1 MGDREKVAEQLLA
14 RQLSRRTVLKAGAA
28 APVGAALASLLGQG
42 SRVLAQSP
50 AAAPDYSGVTL
61 RVWSGTTAGGP
72 ASDAAISWGEMT
84 GGTVNVEVIPFAERS
99 IKFAG
104 LIAGQDPSIDL
115 LYIYSDFAGRFG
127 DRLYENLSDPAWG
140 IDTSAYVPAIIPIL
154 SSDGGLRGLPI
165 HSEMLIYVYNKPMF
179 AAAGLDPDSPPDT
192 WEGLYA
198 AAAGLT
204 DGTRFPCQLAWQAD
218 YGGAGFYLPFL
229 NSIEGAAL
237 LSEDRTQVLFG
248 DDNGLLAFKTIEA
261 GMRGGFFDPN
271 LAPDQTDYA
280 IGQNFN
286 DAKTA
291 SQIAFAELWGY
302 AVGGNPT
309 DFPTTLL
316 PDDVGASILP
326 GITSGTSGSI
336 NGFEGFGLNKFGVQ
350 KEAAL
355 HFLQYLTG
363 FDYQKRMNLAK
374 TLPSSRTDVLNDPEV
389 TATYPIGTVLAEQ
402 GNWNLSRYAS
412 PYDWT
417 PPVSDALGKLYR
429 GEITAE
435 QAHEESVAG
444 VNEIVITYL
453 SS

>member
-1 MGDREKVAEQLLA
+1 MGDRERLAEQLLA

-28 APVGAALASLLGQG
+28 APLGAALASLVG
-42 SRVLAQSP
+42 SGRVAAQSP
-50 AAAPDYSGVTL
+50 APDYSGVTL

-72 ASDAAISWGEMT
+72 AEAAGAEWAKLT
-84 GGTVNVEVIPFAERS
+84 GGTVQVEVIPFAERS

-127 DRLYENLSDPAWG
+127 DRLYENLSDPQWA
-140 IDTSAYVPAIIPIL
+140 IDSSVFVPAIIPIL
-154 SSDGGLRGLPI
+154 SSDGGLRGLPL
-165 HSEMLIYVYNKPMF
+165 HSEMLIYIYNKKMF
-179 AAAGLDPDSPPDT
+179 ADAGLDPDNLPDT
-192 WEGLYA
+192 WDGLYA
-198 AAAGLT
+198 AAEELREGDRYA
-204 DGTRFPCQLAWQAD
+204 CQLAWQAD
-218 YGGAGFYLPFL
+218 YGGAGFYLPWL
-229 NSIEGAAL
+229 NSIPGAAL

-248 DDNGLLAFKTIEA
+248 DENGLAAFKSIEA
-261 GMRGGFFDPN
+261 GIKGGFFDPN

-286 DAKTA
+286 DGKTA

-316 PDDVGASILP
+316 PEDVGATILP

-336 NGFEGFGLNKFGVQ
+336 NGFEGFGLNRFGVQ

-355 HFLQYLTG
+355 DFLKYLTG
-363 FDYQKRMNLAK
+363 PAYQKTMNLAK
-374 TLPSSRTDVLNDPEV
+374 TLPSSRTDVLSDPEV
-389 TATYPIGTVLAEQ
+389 TAVYPIGEVLAEQ
-402 GNWNLSRYAS
+402 GQYNLSRYAS

-435 QAHEESVAG
+435 QAHEESVKG
-444 VNEIVITYL
+444 VNDIVITYL
-453 SS
+453 SQ

>member
-1 MGDREKVAEQLLA
+1 MGDRERLAEQLLA
-14 RQLSRRTVLKAGAA
+14 RKLSRRTVLKAGAA
-28 APVGAALASLLGQG
+28 APLGAMLASLAG
-42 SRVLAQSP
+42 SGRAFAQD
-50 AAAPDYSGVTL
+50 APDYSGTTL

-72 ASDAAISWGEMT
+72 AQAAGEEWAALT
-84 GGTVNVEVIPFAERS
+84 GGTVQVEVIPFDERS
-99 IKFAG
+99 LKFAG
-104 LIAGQDPSIDL
+104 IIASQDPSIDL

-127 DRLYENLSDPAWG
+127 DRLYENLSDPMWA
-140 IDTSAYVPAIIPIL
+140 IDQSVFVPAIIPIL
-154 SSDGGLRGLPI
+154 SSDGGLRGLPL
-165 HSEMLIYVYNKPMF
+165 HSEMLIYIYNKPMF
-179 AAAGLDPDSPPDT
+179 AAAGLDPDNPPDT
-192 WEGLYA
+192 WEALYA
-198 AAAGLT
+198 AAPGLT
-204 DGTRFPCQLAWQAD
+204 DGDRYPAQLAWQAD
-218 YGGAGFYLPFL
+218 YGGAGFYLPWL
-229 NSIEGAAL
+229 NSIPGAAL

-248 DDNGLLAFKTIEA
+248 DENGLLAFQTIEA

-271 LAPDQTDYA
+271 LAPDQTDYV

-286 DAKTA
+286 NGATA

-316 PDDVGASILP
+316 PEDVGATILP

-355 HFLQYLTG
+355 NFLQYLTG
-363 FDYQKRMNLAK
+363 FDYQKQMNLAK
-374 TLPSSRTDVLNDPEV
+374 TLPSSRTDVLSDPEV
-389 TATYPIGTVLAEQ
+389 EATYPIGPVLASQ
-402 GNWNLSRYAS
+402 GEWNLSRYAS

-429 GEITAE
+429 GEIDAA
-435 QAHEESVAG
+435 QAHEQAVAG
-444 VNEIVITYL
+444 VNDIVLTYL